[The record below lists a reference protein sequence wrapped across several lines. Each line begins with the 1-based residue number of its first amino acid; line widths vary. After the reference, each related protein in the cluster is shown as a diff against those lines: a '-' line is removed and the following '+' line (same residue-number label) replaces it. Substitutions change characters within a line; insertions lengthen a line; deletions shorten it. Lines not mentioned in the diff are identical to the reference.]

1 MPVRY
6 GIIGVGKQGS
16 MYAKRMAMGHAK
28 NAKLVAI
35 ADISEDRRAWAKKSL
50 KGVEVF
56 EDYKEMIEKANLN
69 AVMVVVPHY
78 FHTTIAKYTIS
89 HGINT
94 LVDKPVSVYTKDARE
109 LNEFAAQYPEVAFG
123 MMYNQRT
130 NPLYKKAKELMED
143 GTMGSLKRVSWIIT
157 DWYRPQ
163 AYYNQ
168 GGWRGTWNGEGGGA
182 LINQCPHQ
190 LDLIQWIVG
199 MPKMV
204 RAYNQVG
211 FNRDITVENDVTAY
225 FQYEGGGTGT
235 FITSTHD
242 APGTNRLEIDCDG
255 GQIIIDKNN
264 MKVIILKEK
273 ESTYGQTVKKF
284 MPKPPAKVEKYS
296 MNPIQMG
303 LNQLKGQHFGVI
315 NAFTK
320 HITHGTPMTGKG
332 IEGINGLTI
341 SNAIMLSSWT
351 GEDIHLPIN
360 EEQFIEE
367 LNKRKAEENEYLS
380 KKEAE

>member
-16 MYAKRMAMGHAK
+16 MYAKRMTMGHAK

-50 KGVEVF
+50 KGVEIF

-69 AVMVVVPHY
+69 AVIVVVPHY
-78 FHTTIAKYTIS
+78 HHSTIAKYTIS

-94 LVDKPVSVYTKDARE
+94 LVDKPISVYTKDARE
-109 LNEFAAQYPEVAFG
+109 LNEFAAQYPETAFG
-123 MMYNQRT
+123 IMYNQRT

-199 MPKMV
+199 MPIMV
-204 RAYNQVG
+204 RGYTQVG

-225 FQYEGGGTGT
+225 FKYEGGGTGT

-264 MKVIILKEK
+264 MKVVILNEK
-273 ESTYGQTVKKF
+273 ESIYGQTVKKF
-284 MPKPPAKVEKYS
+284 MPKPPAKVKKYS
-296 MNPIQMG
+296 MNVAQMG
-303 LNQLKGQHFGVI
+303 LNQLTGQHFGVI

-320 HITHGTPMTGKG
+320 HITNGTPMIAKG
-332 IEGINGLTI
+332 YEGINGLTI

-360 EEQFIEE
+360 EERFIEE
-367 LNKRKAEENEYLS
+367 IGKRKVEEDEYFAKKSAE
-380 KKEAE
+380 